1 MGPGRWVAS
10 YLRMVPQNSAFS
22 QSPKQQISSSFPLRR
37 QLKAKTKGVNIWT
50 CRVLGTTLWST
61 PESSSNLTSYK
72 VPVKLSSQVAKQF
85 YHPEP
90 HRDKRR
96 IFLCT
101 GTSNKYDQIQDYG
114 NTKLL
119 QWKLF
124 MFCTKENLA
133 MDQKKHEKT
142 HWNVG
147 RTWQIK
153 LVSKHWKLLHLQF
166 QLPPRTMDSWLDFFR
181 SLVLTLLYP
190 LSLLEDKE
198 DVTFQLLSSLS
209 EIIHRWIILFVKLA
223 NIYSAVPNVGMY
235 CINTPQ

>member
-50 CRVLGTTLWST
+50 CRVLGTSLWST

-85 YHPEP
+85 HHPEP

-114 NTKLL
+114 NSKLL

-133 MDQKKHEKT
+133 TDQKKHEKT

-153 LVSKHWKLLHLQF
+153 LVSKSTTVSSISTPYHGQLVGFLQKSCPHSTVSFIASRRQRRRHLPAALL
-166 QLPPRTMDSWLDFFR
+166 
-181 SLVLTLLYP
+181 LVWNHP
-190 LSLLEDKE
+190 QINC
-198 DVTFQLLSSLS
+198 TF
-209 EIIHRWIILFVKLA
+209 
-223 NIYSAVPNVGMY
+223 
-235 CINTPQ
+235 C